1 MRGDLDLA
9 GRDTVAPVLLGA
21 AAAGRP
27 LTVDLTEVGYLSSAG
42 VALLAEA
49 AGLAPTLS
57 IVVAAGSAPARVC
70 ALTGLATAVPVQ
82 EVAGDRRV
90 GRRRQRNPGVTGP
103 EHTGRSCSSG
113 AECDARTLVC
123 RPNRYAGAFH

>member
-70 ALTGLATAVPVQ
+70 ALTGLATAVPVR
-82 EVAGDRRV
+82 EAAGTRRV
-90 GRRRQRNPGVTGP
+90 GRPRKPGTPACTPGASGL
-103 EHTGRSCSSG
+103 GRASDV
-113 AECDARTLVC
+113 AC
-123 RPNRYAGAFH
+123 RP